1 METDAII
8 PERVLLL
15 RVTEAAH
22 LLGIG
27 RTKTYELIADGRL
40 EVVRI
45 DGAVRIP
52 VDAVEQFVEDRRS
65 AHATSIARYGV
76 GVRVDRPIQRP
87 R

>member
-1 METDAII
+1 METDPTTA
-8 PERVLLL
+8 ERVLLL
-15 RVTEAAH
+15 RVTEAARV
-22 LLGIG
+22 LGLG

-52 VDAVEQFVEDRRS
+52 VEAVEQFVADRRAARDVS
-65 AHATSIARYGV
+65 GARYGIEERV
-76 GVRVDRPIQRP
+76 GRPIHRP